1 MINIMFAGN
10 TKVFDGMI
18 IMLLSMTKHTK
29 KTINAYCLTMD
40 LRDVDENYLP
50 INEKQV
56 KVLSDIL
63 KSKNEESRLILVD
76 LTKLFKE
83 EMDMSVNM
91 RTQFTPYSMLRLFAD
106 RLEILPDKIIYLD
119 TDTVINDDISKLY
132 DIDVED
138 YELAGVT
145 DIYNW
150 TSPSRWF
157 KKFYFNS
164 GVLLLNMKK
173 IRETGMF
180 TKARK
185 ICIKRRMLYADQDAL
200 NNTCKLI
207 KQLPVIFNSK
217 DKYYKEIVVH
227 HFCNVREGR
236 VKFVGK
242 WWHRLKPWNVDLV
255 KKQMSAYNDIFD
267 RYILIKNKFVKD
279 NT

>member
-1 MINIMFAGN
+1 MISVMFAGN

-18 IMLLSMTKHTK
+18 ITLLSMTKHTSK
-29 KTINAYCLTMD
+29 PINAYCLTMD
-40 LRDVDENYLP
+40 LREVDDKYLP
-50 INEKQV
+50 INENQV

-63 KSKNEESRLILVD
+63 KSKNEKSNLILID
-76 LTKLFKE
+76 LTKIFKQ

-106 RLEILPDKIIYLD
+106 KLEMLPDKLIYLD

-138 YELAGVT
+138 YEIAAVT

-173 IRETGMF
+173 IKETGMF
-180 TKARK
+180 SVARK
-185 ICIKRRMLYADQDAL
+185 ICIKRKMLYADQDAL
-200 NNTCKLI
+200 NCACKKV

-217 DKYYKEIVVH
+217 DKYYKDIVVH
-227 HFCNVREGR
+227 HFCNVREGKI
-236 VKFVGK
+236 KFIGK
-242 WWHRLKPWNVDLV
+242 WWHRLKPWDVELV
-255 KKQMSAYNDIFD
+255 KKQMNAYDDIFEK
-267 RYILIKNKFVKD
+267 YLLIKNKYIKD
-279 NT
+279 FT